1 MKLRWPGRAS
11 SRPTRSPDGAMS
23 LVEHLAE
30 LRRRLIIAVAA
41 LMIGAAIGFLLYNRV
56 LHELVTPYCHV
67 KHHVDPKASCRLV
80 VTDPLES
87 LSIRLKVS
95 AYIGFVLASPV
106 ILWQLWRFITPG

>member
-1 MKLRWPGRAS
+1 
-11 SRPTRSPDGAMS
+11 MS

-80 VTDPLES
+80 VPPQSTYL
-87 LSIRLKVS
+87 R
-95 AYIGFVLASPV
+95 G
-106 ILWQLWRFITPG
+106 WRTPRGPQTWAKREGH